1 MGDSECTLGGNLGD
15 HPGAPALGNWSSA
28 RRERLLIY
36 IGHSAL
42 VDHSPPGLV
51 LGRRNLEWLEG
62 IIHYMNFLITGAA
75 GFLGSSLANLLARE
89 GHQVRGIDDLSTGDP
104 QALSPDVHFTR
115 GDVNDRPKLWTLLQ
129 EVDCVYHLAARVS
142 VPESIL
148 YPREYNAVN
157 VGGTVSLM
165 EAMRDVGVRRVVFG
179 SSGAIYGT
187 QDIQPL
193 TEGQTPRP
201 NSPYAVSKLAA
212 EYYIRT
218 IGGLWGIETVSL
230 RIFNAYGPGQHLPAS
245 NPPVVPYFLR
255 QAVRNGTLVIN
266 GDGKQT
272 RDYVYVDDVISAMV
286 AASTAPNLNGL
297 VINIGSGKETSI
309 RALATLVLKVTG
321 SQTNI
326 ISSAQAS
333 GGVSRLCADL
343 SLASQKLNYKPSISL
358 ENGLRLSLQR
368 DVRFKV
374 TKELSING
382 VK

>member
-1 MGDSECTLGGNLGD
+1 
-15 HPGAPALGNWSSA
+15 
-28 RRERLLIY
+28 
-36 IGHSAL
+36 
-42 VDHSPPGLV
+42 
-51 LGRRNLEWLEG
+51 
-62 IIHYMNFLITGAA
+62 MNFLITGAA

-115 GDVNDRPKLWTLLQ
+115 GDMNDRPKLWTLLQ

-266 GDGKQT
+266 GNGKQT

-286 AASTAPNLNGL
+286 AAATAPNLNGL

-309 RALATLVLKVTG
+309 RALANLVLKVTG

-343 SLASQKLNYKPSISL
+343 SLAAQKLNYKPSISL
-358 ENGLRLSLQR
+358 EDGLRLSLQR

-382 VK
+382 AQ